1 VKQKM
6 QTPKAHK
13 KLAKL
18 PGAPTVFGKLRAALQ
33 SAVAFSVSSE
43 QTESVAASEVDEE
56 YGGNQLEVERLKAMA
71 EEYAHNLR
79 RRLL

>member
-1 VKQKM
+1 M

-43 QTESVAASEVDEE
+43 QTESVVPSEVAEE

-71 EEYAHNLR
+71 EEYALSLR
-79 RRLL
+79 RRLV

>member
-1 VKQKM
+1 M
-6 QTPKAHK
+6 QTPKVHK

-33 SAVAFSVSSE
+33 STGAFSVSSE
-43 QTESVAASEVDEE
+43 QTENVAPYEVTQEFRA
-56 YGGNQLEVERLKAMA
+56 NQLEAERLKALA